1 MAIWKADEDVRETGA
16 LPVPK
21 PLRDS
26 HAAASRAIGAG
37 KGYEYPHV
45 HGGWVEQQYLPDEL
59 RDRRY
64 YEPVTGR
71 EEELGRALEARR
83 AAATSRSSEASAG
96 AARPSG
102 TETGSAASRTPT
114 TQARSKPE
122 PQSKKGDRK
131 GRVEP

>member
-1 MAIWKADEDVRETGA
+1 MAIWRADEDVKETGA

-26 HAAASRAIGAG
+26 HAAASRSIGAG
-37 KGYEYPHV
+37 KGYEYPHA

-59 RDRRY
+59 RHRRY

-83 AAATSRSSEASAG
+83 S
-96 AARPSG
+96 AARSRGSEPTASSAPSG
-102 TETGSAASRTPT
+102 TSETSASSKTHATQKSR
-114 TQARSKPE
+114 
-122 PQSKKGDRK
+122 KGDRK